1 MLSYHTVSHT
11 WRYQVI
17 SHNHRRQD
25 RSPANRPR
33 DICTHTQ
40 ILRDVISHTHRRRN
54 ISHTHTHLDISTQTQ
69 TLRHVRSYHF
79 IPLIIGL
86 FCGKWYHNIS
96 PQTQTLRHVRSRPQ
110 TLPTDIETSRTSMH
124 AKRDHTPRDAEIFER
139 THTHQD
145 MSYHTPTHAQTYHPQ
160 TPKHEN
166 APTHTETYHITHPH
180 TPRHFPRTDTET
192 CQGTNRHWDRSSKS
206 PTHINQHT
214 QRPIISHIHKHW

>member
-69 TLRHVRSYHF
+69 TLRHVRS
-79 IPLIIGL
+79 
-86 FCGKWYHNIS
+86 C
-96 PQTQTLRHVRSRPQ
+96 PQ

-192 CQGTNRHWDRSSKS
+192 GQGTNRHWDRS
-206 PTHINQHT
+206 
-214 QRPIISHIHKHW
+214 